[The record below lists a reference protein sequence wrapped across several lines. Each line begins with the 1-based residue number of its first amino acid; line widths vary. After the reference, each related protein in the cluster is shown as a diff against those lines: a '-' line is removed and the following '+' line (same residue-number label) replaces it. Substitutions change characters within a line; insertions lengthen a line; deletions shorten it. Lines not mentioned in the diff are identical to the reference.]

1 MCAYDFDMPDV
12 IMKSRLAMLRIV
24 GVLMLMVVLALGDV
38 GIYMRDKLVYNYW
51 DKQRT
56 KIGSIM
62 KVSGYTIDRGDLVMI
77 DIEGHRYQQR
87 LVGLPGDSIQIKNG
101 ILYVNGSE
109 FDTIELSETYVTYK
123 DDFSGAYQILNDQ
136 YFVMGDNR
144 PNSSDFRYWAYSYVP
159 AEEITGKYCVR

>member
-1 MCAYDFDMPDV
+1 MCACDFDMPDV

-24 GVLMLMVVLALGDV
+24 GVLMLMVVLVLGGI

-77 DIEGHRYQQR
+77 DIEGHRYLQR
-87 LVGLPGDSIQIKNG
+87 IVGLPGDSIQIKNG

-109 FDTIELSETYVTYK
+109 FDTKDIEVDSMS
-123 DDFSGAYQILNDQ
+123 FSGTVPEKEYYVLDDRSFL
-136 YFVMGDNR
+136 YDNGHFDIR
-144 PNSSDFRYWAYSYVP
+144 FMPECLIRGVEVFSYKV
-159 AEEITGKYCVR
+159 K

>member
-24 GVLMLMVVLALGDV
+24 GVLMLMVVLVLGGI

-77 DIEGHRYQQR
+77 DIEGHRYLQR
-87 LVGLPGDSIQIKNG
+87 IVGLPGDSIQIKNG

-109 FDTIELSETYVTYK
+109 FDTKDIEVDSMS
-123 DDFSGAYQILNDQ
+123 FSGTVPEKEYYVLDDRSFLYDSGRFNIRFMSECLIRGVEV
-136 YFVMGDNR
+136 F
-144 PNSSDFRYWAYSYVP
+144 SYKV
-159 AEEITGKYCVR
+159 K

>member
-1 MCAYDFDMPDV
+1 MCACDFDMPDV

-24 GVLMLMVVLALGDV
+24 GVLMLMVVLVLGGI

-77 DIEGHRYQQR
+77 DIEGHRYLQR
-87 LVGLPGDSIQIKNG
+87 IVGLPGDRIQIKNG

-109 FDTIELSETYVTYK
+109 FDTKDIEVDSMR
-123 DDFSGAYQILNDQ
+123 FSGTVTEKEY
-136 YFVMGDNR
+136 
-144 PNSSDFRYWAYSYVP
+144 YVLDDRSFLYDIGRFDIRFMP
-159 AEEITGKYCVR
+159 E

>member
-1 MCAYDFDMPDV
+1 MCACDFDMPDV

-24 GVLMLMVVLALGDV
+24 GVLMLMVVLVLGGI

-77 DIEGHRYQQR
+77 DIEGHRYLQR
-87 LVGLPGDSIQIKNG
+87 IVGLPGDSIQIKNG

-109 FDTIELSETYVTYK
+109 FDTKDIEVDKSIMFLMTGVFCMIVDASILDSCRNALSAVWK
-123 DDFSGAYQILNDQ
+123 
-136 YFVMGDNR
+136 
-144 PNSSDFRYWAYSYVP
+144 YSR
-159 AEEITGKYCVR
+159 IR

>member
-24 GVLMLMVVLALGDV
+24 GVLMLIVVLVLGGI
-38 GIYMRDKLVYNYW
+38 GIYMRDKLVYNYR

-77 DIEGHRYQQR
+77 DIEGHRYLQR
-87 LVGLPGDSIQIKNG
+87 IVGLHGDSIQIKNG

-109 FDTIELSETYVTYK
+109 FDTKDIEVDSMS
-123 DDFSGAYQILNDQ
+123 FSGTVPEKEYYVLDDRSFLYDSGRFYIRFMPECLIRGVEV
-136 YFVMGDNR
+136 F
-144 PNSSDFRYWAYSYVP
+144 SYKV
-159 AEEITGKYCVR
+159 K

>member
-24 GVLMLMVVLALGDV
+24 GVLMLMVVLVLGGV

-77 DIEGHRYQQR
+77 DIEGHRYLQR
-87 LVGLPGDSIQIKNG
+87 IVGLPGDSIQIKNG
-101 ILYVNGSE
+101 VLYVNGSE
-109 FDTIELSETYVTYK
+109 FDTKGIEVDSMS
-123 DDFSGAYQILNDQ
+123 FSGTVPEKEYYVLDDRSFLYDSGRFDITYMPECLIRGVEV
-136 YFVMGDNR
+136 F
-144 PNSSDFRYWAYSYVP
+144 SYKV
-159 AEEITGKYCVR
+159 K

>member
-24 GVLMLMVVLALGDV
+24 GVLMLMVVLVLGGI

-77 DIEGHRYQQR
+77 DIEGHRYLQR
-87 LVGLPGDSIQIKNG
+87 IVGLPGDSIQIKNG
-101 ILYVNGSE
+101 ILYINGSE
-109 FDTIELSETYVTYK
+109 FDTKDIEVDSMS
-123 DDFSGAYQILNDQ
+123 FSGTVPEKEYYVLDDRSFLYDSGRFDIRFMPECLIRGVEV
-136 YFVMGDNR
+136 F
-144 PNSSDFRYWAYSYVP
+144 SYKV
-159 AEEITGKYCVR
+159 K

>member
-24 GVLMLMVVLALGDV
+24 GVLMLMVVLVLGGI

-77 DIEGHRYQQR
+77 DIEGHRYLQR
-87 LVGLPGDSIQIKNG
+87 IVGLPGDSIQIKNG

-109 FDTIELSETYVTYK
+109 FDTKDIEVDSMS
-123 DDFSGAYQILNDQ
+123 FSGTVPEKEYYVLDDRSFL
-136 YFVMGDNR
+136 YDNGR
-144 PNSSDFRYWAYSYVP
+144 FDIRFMPECLIRGVEVFSYKV
-159 AEEITGKYCVR
+159 K

>member
-1 MCAYDFDMPDV
+1 
-12 IMKSRLAMLRIV
+12 MKSRLAVLRIV
-24 GVLMLMVVLALGDV
+24 GVLMLIVVLVLGGI

-77 DIEGHRYQQR
+77 DIEGHRYLQR
-87 LVGLPGDSIQIKNG
+87 IVGLPGDSIQIKNG

-109 FDTIELSETYVTYK
+109 FDTKDIEVDSMS
-123 DDFSGAYQILNDQ
+123 FSGTVPEKSIMFLMTGVFCMIVDASILDSCRNALSA
-136 YFVMGDNR
+136 V
-144 PNSSDFRYWAYSYVP
+144 WKYSR
-159 AEEITGKYCVR
+159 IR